1 MQRLAVAI
9 VASFLSFGAM
19 AQEKTPAPADSKAIQ
34 PPAAAATIEEIT
46 CACETDVNGLFV
58 AALDFIRKADR
69 PGVLPLE
76 RYRLYGLA
84 WKRFERIIDLY
95 PDSWVAVR
103 LLANQP
109 IGNFHYWNFKRKYRL
124 ASVEACGLD
133 EGAPGDC
140 DNVLAEHVAALVL
153 ELQSAETRVIQ
164 VTQIIT
170 RLESTFSTQI
180 NQLTQIS
187 QEVGKLRAEAEAFEG
202 EKRDLLGQM
211 AELQSLAD
219 RFQKNLRNAGQK
231 RREAETERD
240 QLQALLDAANTRFDE
255 TTAELVTARAQ
266 LESGE
271 TGIDKIEFGKVQGRL
286 TGAMNQIARLEGQL
300 KQANNRVETL
310 ETRDDVQII
319 GHRTSFLARINELG
333 GVADADEIDGERI
346 VFSSEVLF
354 DVGKASLRA
363 IGRSR
368 LDAFAKAV
376 LAASPDIPADI
387 DWALQ
392 IDGHTD
398 RRPIATPQFPSNWE
412 LSIARSLSVVRY
424 LIDKGIPKNR
434 LVAAGHAEFHPRD
447 AGETEAAFQR
457 NRRVE
462 VRFLEN

>member
-1 MQRLAVAI
+1 MRRIAWVI
-9 VASFLSFGAM
+9 MASIISFSAM
-19 AQEKTPAPADSKAIQ
+19 AQENTSDKAAVAVS
-34 PPAAAATIEEIT
+34 PPAADATIEEIT

-76 RYRLYGLA
+76 RYRLYGLS
-84 WKRFERIIDLY
+84 WKRFERIIDLH

-109 IGNFHYWNFKRKYRL
+109 IGGFYYGNFKRKYRL
-124 ASVEACGLD
+124 ASVEACGLE

-140 DNVLAEHVAALVL
+140 PVILAEHVAALVL
-153 ELQSAETRVIQ
+153 ELQNTESRVIEVQ
-164 VTQIIT
+164 TIIT

-187 QEVGKLRAEAEAFEG
+187 QEVGKLRAEAAAFDQ
-202 EKRDLLGQM
+202 EKRDLLAQM
-211 AELQSLAD
+211 AEIQSLAD
-219 RFQKNLRNAGQK
+219 RYQKNLRNAAQK

-240 QLQALLDAANTRFDE
+240 QTLALLDAANARFDE
-255 TTAELVTARAQ
+255 ATAELVSARAQ
-266 LESGE
+266 LQGSE

-286 TGAMNQIARLEGQL
+286 TAAT
-300 KQANNRVETL
+300 NRVAEL
-310 ETRDDVQII
+310 EADLKAAAARAEKLEAREDVQII
-319 GHRTSFLARINELG
+319 GHRTTFLERVNELG
-333 GVADADEIDGERI
+333 GVANADEIEGERI

-354 DVGKASLRA
+354 DVAKASLRP
-363 IGRSR
+363 IGKSR

-376 LAASPDIPADI
+376 LAAAPDIPAEI

-398 RRPIATPQFPSNWE
+398 NRPISTPQFPSNWE

-424 LIDKGIPKNR
+424 LIDQGIPKNR

-447 AGETEAAFQR
+447 TGESEEAFQR

>member
-19 AQEKTPAPADSKAIQ
+19 AQEKTAAPAESKAVQ
-34 PPAAAATIEEIT
+34 PPAAGAAIEEIT

-84 WKRFERIIDLY
+84 WKRFERIIDIH

-109 IGNFHYWNFKRKYRL
+109 IGGFQYWNFKRKYRL
-124 ASVEACGLD
+124 ASVEACGLE

-153 ELQSAETRVIQ
+153 ELQNTENRVIQ
-164 VTQIIT
+164 VTQIIS

-202 EKRDLLGQM
+202 EKRDLLAQM

-286 TGAMNQIARLEGQL
+286 TGAMNQIARLENQL

-333 GVADADEIDGERI
+333 GVADADEIEGERI

-376 LAASPDIPADI
+376 LAASPDIPSEI

-447 AGETEAAFQR
+447 TGETEAAFQR

>member
-1 MQRLAVAI
+1 MQRIAGVI
-9 VASFLSFGAM
+9 VASFLSFSAM
-19 AQEKTPAPADSKAIQ
+19 AQDKAATPAQSKAVQ
-34 PPAAAATIEEIT
+34 PPVAGASIDEIT
-46 CACETDVNGLFV
+46 CACDTDVNGLFV
-58 AALDFIRKADR
+58 SALDFIRKADK

-76 RYRLYGLA
+76 RHRLYGLA
-84 WKRFERIIDLY
+84 WKRFERIIDLH

-109 IGNFHYWNFKRKYRL
+109 IGGFLYWNFKRKYRL
-124 ASVEACGLD
+124 ASVEACGLAD
-133 EGAPGDC
+133 GAPGDC
-140 DNVLAEHVAALVL
+140 NNILADHVAALVL
-153 ELQSAETRVIQ
+153 ELQNTENRVIQ
-164 VTQIIT
+164 VQQIIT

-187 QEVGKLRAEAEAFEG
+187 QEVGKLRAEAAAAEK
-202 EKRDLLGQM
+202 EKRDLLAQM
-211 AELQSLAD
+211 AEIQSLAE
-219 RFQKNLRNAGQK
+219 RYQKNLRNAAQK

-240 QLQALLDAANTRFDE
+240 QFQALLTAANARFDE
-255 TTAELVTARAQ
+255 ATAELVTARAQ
-266 LESGE
+266 LEGGD

-286 TGAMNQIARLEGQL
+286 TGALNQVARLEARL
-300 KQANNRVETL
+300 KQANERVETL

-319 GHRTSFLARINELG
+319 GHRTSFLARVNELG
-333 GVADADEIDGERI
+333 GVANADEIDGERI

-354 DVGKASLRA
+354 DVGKASLRP
-363 IGRSR
+363 IGQSR
-368 LDAFAKAV
+368 LDAFAQAV
-376 LAASPDIPADI
+376 IAASPDIPAEI

-398 RRPIATPQFPSNWE
+398 QRPISTPKFPSNWE

-447 AGETEAAFQR
+447 TGNTEEAFQR